1 MPFGPNRLRNSTAP
15 LPYCDTCGKLA
26 SHNASAYVE
35 LKPKWWRGL
44 WFPKFQEQEE
54 ALMGCPVHRVEP
66 EIRFL
71 DGHVERF
78 VKLPETR
85 LKRHWWEVFLAIVLA
100 IIAAWIFR

>member
-1 MPFGPNRLRNSTAP
+1 MPYGPNRFPNSTEP

-26 SHNASAYVE
+26 SHNASTYAE
-35 LKPKWWRGL
+35 LKPKWWQWL
-44 WFPKFQEQEE
+44 WFPQFQEKEE
-54 ALMGCPVHRVEP
+54 ALIGCPVHRVEP

-85 LKRHWWEVFLAIVLA
+85 LKRHWREVVLAIVLA
-100 IIAAWIFR
+100 ILAAWMFR

>member
-44 WFPKFQEQEE
+44 WFP
-54 ALMGCPVHRVEP
+54 ALAWRDGA
-66 EIRFL
+66 FL
-71 DGHVERF
+71 RGVWATSGLVRWVGRHICVIGWDLLLVGTDGHG
-78 VKLPETR
+78 
-85 LKRHWWEVFLAIVLA
+85 
-100 IIAAWIFR
+100 